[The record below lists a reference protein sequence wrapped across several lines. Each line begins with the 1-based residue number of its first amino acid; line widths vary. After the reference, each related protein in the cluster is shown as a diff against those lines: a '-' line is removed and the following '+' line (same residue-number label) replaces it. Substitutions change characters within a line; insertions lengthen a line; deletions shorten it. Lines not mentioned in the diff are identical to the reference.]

1 MSDVFLKLVNLSIAA
16 SWLILAVILVRFLL
30 KKAPKWIS
38 CVLWALVA
46 FRLVCPFSLES
57 ALSLIPSSE
66 TINTS
71 HYTARPYIQSGID
84 IIDNTANSYL
94 GSHYFEGVTVAP
106 NDSPLNPINVISTI
120 WIIGIAVMLLYA
132 LISYIRLKKSV
143 GVSIPV
149 KDNIFACDE
158 VKSPFILGI
167 IKPLIYVPSS
177 MEGET
182 LDYVIT
188 HEMTHIKRRDH
199 WWKPFGFLLL
209 AVYWFNPL
217 CWLAYILLCRDIEM
231 ACDEKVI
238 RDLDNDRK
246 AAYSQAL
253 LDCSFPRR
261 SIAACPLAFG
271 EVGVKERVKSV
282 LNYKKPAFWII
293 AVAVVACIITAV
305 CFLTNPMSLSGKLG
319 VSMDMAVAEQN
330 RSSHTEGN
338 FIAADYDILRIKKG
352 KDKTTVYAWV
362 YYAEYSFDGSDV
374 KTKSSSHIP
383 TAVTFDTSADGSDSS
398 TYDVIEYWIPRDG
411 SYYAGDIREKFPMLL
426 WGKAF
431 DVSGAGLQ
439 KEKCLQAARDYYGAG
454 KQSNIKSSV
463 TKWFD
468 CLHGDEMIWDGR
480 LEISLN
486 VFPGVTFR
494 AYSGIIEAV
503 TDKET
508 VTLYNGMPIWSVY
521 FCDLTGDGL
530 PELCSSLSFGSGM
543 VDNRVMIYDY
553 ANGVSYSLEDRGV
566 TDYILRQNE
575 SDGQLYVDKKSYMGG
590 GLLSTGRLVFEDDC
604 LQVLWPEKPND
615 NILEIIDPTKDPNF
629 SYDTAVE
636 KFYEDDYN
644 EYFFGGIYSKYVIV
658 QYADGSEEDITAALC
673 SGRASISDLDRFD
686 IRYWAEPK
694 KSSLDDAISKA
705 ILEHYASDKPDGLI
719 HVESHVILGKDAVS
733 GTTRLGS
740 DKSEDYIT
748 YYIYMHHEK
757 YSSYGG
763 ELKTVGGSA
772 GPIAITFRRGQEG
785 ENVLEEYWE
794 PRNGSGYAKDI
805 RDKFPAEAAEL
816 ALSQAYSKELKYQN
830 MNKAFYI
837 LNNSNSI
844 DVKIAELLDTICSS
858 PSFSSSTHDYIREHE
873 SEYNELIGYGKF
885 TLQYCF
891 SEFLKGGQT
900 DLRGHTMAIVC
911 NDISTAWG
919 EALAIDGTAPATG
932 QGWFDEFRNNA
943 ETLAKQYSRENLEKY
958 YPASFLLLQMSDSNF
973 EIKEWYLY

>member
-106 NDSPLNPINVISTI
+106 SDSPLNPINVISTI

-238 RDLDNDRK
+238 RDMDK
-246 AAYSQAL
+246 GSVAAYSQAI

-293 AVAVVACIITAV
+293 VVAVVLCIVLAV
-305 CFLTNPMSLSGKLG
+305 CFLTNPQKENAGKLPKIYPYSYGVAEVTYEASGYNFSMVAQDNTPVYKITEDMMLMSEFEYSAGEWTELGSLSEL
-319 VSMDMAVAEQN
+319 ELTN
-330 RSSHTEGN
+330 EN
-338 FIAADYDILRIKKG
+338 FDNL
-352 KDKTTVYAWV
+352 
-362 YYAEYSFDGSDV
+362 F
-374 KTKSSSHIP
+374 KSSSTWFSKYE
-383 TAVTFDTSADGSDSS
+383 TAEYFRKNNAHAWFVIYQQEYLYYVLQQKNGEVLLAYGYNDCYEKNDPASDDSS
-398 TYDVIEYWIPRDG
+398 
-411 SYYAGDIREKFPMLL
+411 IRWLYRLAKESSP
-426 WGKAF
+426 A
-431 DVSGAGLQ
+431 VS
-439 KEKCLQAARDYYGAG
+439 
-454 KQSNIKSSV
+454 N
-463 TKWFD
+463 
-468 CLHGDEMIWDGR
+468 
-480 LEISLN
+480 
-486 VFPGVTFR
+486 
-494 AYSGIIEAV
+494 
-503 TDKET
+503 
-508 VTLYNGMPIWSVY
+508 
-521 FCDLTGDGL
+521 
-530 PELCSSLSFGSGM
+530 
-543 VDNRVMIYDY
+543 
-553 ANGVSYSLEDRGV
+553 
-566 TDYILRQNE
+566 
-575 SDGQLYVDKKSYMGG
+575 
-590 GLLSTGRLVFEDDC
+590 
-604 LQVLWPEKPND
+604 
-615 NILEIIDPTKDPNF
+615 IIDPTKDPNF

-636 KFYEDDYN
+636 KFYEDDNN
-644 EYFFGGIYSKYVIV
+644 EYFFGGIYSEHVIV

-694 KSSLDDAISKA
+694 QSSLEIALSQA
-705 ILEHYASDKPDGLI
+705 ILEHYAGSEPDGLI
-719 HVESHVILGKDAVS
+719 HVESHVILGKEEVS
-733 GTTRLGS
+733 ATPMLGS
-740 DKSEDYIT
+740 DKHEYHVT
-748 YYIYMHHEK
+748 YYLLMHHEK
-757 YSSYGG
+757 FSTYGG
-763 ELKTVGGSA
+763 ELEVLGGSA
-772 GPIAITFRRGQEG
+772 GPVAITFINGPE
-785 ENVLEEYWE
+785 EEYILEEYWE
-794 PRNGSGYAKDI
+794 PRLGGYYTKDI
-805 RDKFPAEAAEL
+805 REKFPAELAEK
-816 ALSQAYSKELKYQN
+816 ALSGQEHEAYMKSLKFENQ
-830 MNKAFYI
+830 NKAFYI
-837 LNNSNSI
+837 LNNSSSI
-844 DVKIAELLDTICSS
+844 DFKIGELLDTIMSS
-858 PSFSSSTHDYIREHE
+858 PLYSSASRDYIREHE
-873 SEYNELIGYGKF
+873 SEYNELIAYGKY

-900 DLRGHTMAIVC
+900 GLRGHIMASAC
-911 NDISTAWG
+911 SDIAAKWG
-919 EALAIDGTAPATG
+919 EALAIDGIAPATG
-932 QGWFDEFRNNA
+932 QGWFAIFRNNA
-943 ETLAKQYSRENLEKY
+943 ETLAKQYSREDLEKY

-973 EIKEWYLY
+973 EIKE